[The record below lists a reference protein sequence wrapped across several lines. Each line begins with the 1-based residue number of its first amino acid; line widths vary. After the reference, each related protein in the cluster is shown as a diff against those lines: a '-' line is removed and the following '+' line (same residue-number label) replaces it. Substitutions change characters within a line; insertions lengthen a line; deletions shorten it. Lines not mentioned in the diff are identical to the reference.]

1 MVISVKL
8 DEIGKNKLEKL
19 QSKLRLEA
27 DIKIDQYK
35 LLRTLIILGEEN
47 FDLLLSLLQGEILT
61 DNEIKE
67 FHAKHVKKSTYLFP
81 EKSDDELIY
90 GE

>member
-27 DIKIDQYK
+27 DIKIDQYR
-35 LLRTLIILGEEN
+35 LLRMLIILGEEN
-47 FDLLLSLLQGEILT
+47 FDLLLSLLQGEKLS
-61 DNEIKE
+61 DEEIKE
-67 FHAKHVKKSTYLFP
+67 FHKKHIKKGAYLFP
-81 EKSDDELIY
+81 EKSDDELMY
-90 GE
+90 SE